1 MTRKKFLP
9 LSRRG
14 FIKLIGSI
22 SVLLM
27 FSNPLQLYAGSLPSP
42 LITFAQTTDVHIVD
56 NGNKL
61 RFEELLYAGYLGHL
75 GIIPSESLPS
85 PISRPTDDRTAYNW
99 DRVIR
104 SINTEHQKEPFNF
117 VIDTGDVTDTNLKNE
132 LKWFI
137 QIANGGPLS
146 DDYYRTDKKPML
158 LPDYLEGF
166 QMPWY
171 ATLGNHDVEYQGS
184 INNLQVV
191 EFLDEVIA
199 IMRLTY
205 PDDMKDLCSQ
215 KEALASY
222 LKAGGNPNGHG
233 FANMPEPIY
242 PFTIKEGYYSFDP
255 APFIHCIVLN
265 TANYRPETMFGQEG
279 YREFFSEGYLNA
291 RQFIWMNQDIKNN
304 ANKLCLVFS
313 HHPKPYM
320 YSATKDQLAKTLS
333 SYPNVIALIAGHT
346 HENKIEQVKY
356 SNNGYW
362 RITTNAA
369 VTEPNEWR
377 SFTVTADN
385 GNGTGTIST
394 RVNNA
399 DGTVQGN
406 DDPNRDRDLKFTIP
420 PKVQEYMNSF
430 LAPKKQ
436 ITLKSLLKSIFGLG
450 K

>member
-1 MTRKKFLP
+1 
-9 LSRRG
+9 
-14 FIKLIGSI
+14 
-22 SVLLM
+22 M
-27 FSNPLQLYAGSLPSP
+27 FSNPLQLYAGSFPSP

-61 RFEELLYAGYLGHL
+61 RFEEIILAGILDDLH
-75 GIIPSESLPS
+75 IIPSELPS

-104 SINTEHQKEPFNF
+104 SINTEHQKEPFKF

-146 DDYYRTDKKPML
+146 KDYYNRKGKKPVYNL
-158 LPDYLEGF
+158 TDIAGF
-166 QMPWY
+166 DKTLPWY

-191 EFLDEVIA
+191 EFLNNVIA

-205 PDDMKDLCSQ
+205 PIEIKGLCSQ
-215 KEALASY
+215 KEALTSY
-222 LKAGGNPNGHG
+222 LKAGGIPKGHG
-233 FANMPEPIY
+233 FANMPEPIF
-242 PFTIKEGYYSFDP
+242 PFFIKEGYYSFNPTD
-255 APFIHCIVLN
+255 FIHCIVLN
-265 TANYRPETMFGQEG
+265 TANYRPEIMLGQKG
-279 YREFFSEGYLNA
+279 YREFFSEGFLDA
-291 RQFIWMNQDIKNN
+291 RQFIWMKQDIQK
-304 ANKLCLVFS
+304 ATDDKRLVIVFS

-320 YSATKDQLAKTLS
+320 FSATKDQLAQTLS
-333 SYPNVIALIAGHT
+333 SYPNVIAHIAGHI
-346 HENKIEQVKY
+346 HENTIEEVAY
-356 SNNGYW
+356 SNNHHYW

-385 GNGTGTIST
+385 GNLTGTIST

-399 DGTVQGN
+399 DGTAQG
-406 DDPNRDRDLKFTIP
+406 DSDPNRDGDLKFTIP
-420 PKVQEYMNSF
+420 KAVQDAMN
-430 LAPKKQ
+430 PQTKQ
-436 ITLKSLLKSIFGLG
+436 TTLKSLFKSIFGLG
-450 K
+450 N